1 MSFVIAAPEVIAAA
15 ATDLASL
22 ESSISAANAAAAAN
36 TTALLAAG
44 ADEVSTAVAAL
55 FGAHGQAYQ
64 ALSAQAQAFHAQ
76 FVQALTSGGGAYA
89 AAEAAAVSPL
99 LDPINEFFLANTGR
113 PLIGNGAN
121 GAPGTGANGAPG
133 GWLLGNGG
141 AGGTPT
147 TPERTPAAH
156 PQPKSQSI
164 RLYRKS
170 RTSPRFGR
178 QRAFSSPPAL
188 QVTAHHGTQSTSRRC
203 CGSSS
208 SRSRRSRRP
217 IGVGLSGEWLTLP

>member
-121 GAPGTGANGAPG
+121 GAPGTGANGGDG
-133 GWLLGNGG
+133 GWLIGNGG
-141 AGGTPT
+141 AG
-147 TPERTPAAH
+147 
-156 PQPKSQSI
+156 
-164 RLYRKS
+164 
-170 RTSPRFGR
+170 
-178 QRAFSSPPAL
+178 
-188 QVTAHHGTQSTSRRC
+188 
-203 CGSSS
+203 
-208 SRSRRSRRP
+208 
-217 IGVGLSGEWLTLP
+217 